1 MNNLTLFAKE
11 ISQAV
16 NMKEA
21 LSFYGYE
28 VNRSGYA
35 ACPFHNERTA
45 SLKVYD
51 DHFYCY
57 GCGANGDIVEFVR
70 RLYNLEF
77 DAAIN
82 KINDDFLLRLPLDG
96 NKLTPA
102 EQAEINRR
110 ARELKEKMEAEER
123 KRIENSNR
131 YFSLL
136 DEYIKYENYLAKYR
150 PAQYVETLHPLFV
163 EALHNIDRVGYLLD
177 TFDREGGY
185 CS

>member
-70 RLYNLEF
+70 GLYNLEF
-77 DAAIN
+77 DAAI
-82 KINDDFLLRLPLDG
+82 KKLNDDFHLGLPVDG
-96 NKLTPA
+96 KKLTPR
-102 EQAEINRR
+102 EQAEIAKR
-110 ARELKEKMEAEER
+110 ARELKAKKEAEER

-136 DEYIKYENYLAKYR
+136 DEYRKHEINIAKYR
-150 PAQYVETLHPLFV
+150 PAQYVEMLHPLFV
-163 EALHNIDRVGYLLD
+163 EALHNIERVGYLLD
-177 TFDREGGY
+177 TFDREGG
-185 CS
+185 CSS

>member
-35 ACPFHNERTA
+35 VCPSHNEKTA

-57 GCGANGDIVEFVR
+57 GCGARGDIVEFVR
-70 RLYNLEF
+70 RLYNLDF
-77 DAAIN
+77 DAAI
-82 KINDDFLLRLPLDG
+82 KKLNDDFHLGLPVDG
-96 NKLTPA
+96 KKLTPR
-102 EQAEINRR
+102 EQAEIAKR
-110 ARELKEKMEAEER
+110 ARELKAKKEAEER

-136 DEYIKYENYLAKYR
+136 DEYRKHEINIAKYR

-163 EALHNIDRVGYLLD
+163 EALHNIERVGYLLD

-185 CS
+185 SS